1 MRVEPSASKWMSTDD
16 EKCAG
21 KESIYMRIQTYRHM
35 YIYTYIHIYR

>member
-21 KESIYMRIQTYRHM
+21 KESIYMRIQTM